1 MVQQLRICLQC
12 RRCRLDPWVR
22 KIPWRRKWQ
31 PTPVFLPGESHG
43 WRSLVGYS
51 PWGHKES
58 DRTEVTEHIL
68 WNMGYAGIFPG
79 GSISKE
85 TACNAGDPG
94 STPGSRRSPG
104 EGNGNLLQYSCLEKS
119 MATGPL
125 WATLQGSTKRWT
137 RLTACVHAWL
147 CPAVCNP
154 TDCSLPDSSVHG
166 IFSARILD

>member
-1 MVQQLRICLQC
+1 
-12 RRCRLDPWVR
+12 
-22 KIPWRRKWQ
+22 
-31 PTPVFLPGESHG
+31 
-43 WRSLVGYS
+43 VGYS

-119 MATGPL
+119 MDRGAWRATVHGV
-125 WATLQGSTKRWT
+125 AESDTTQ
-137 RLTACVHAWL
+137 RLTFSLSLAMLRHCSYAPIIPPTGKRHL
-147 CPAVCNP
+147 VCLQKNSV
-154 TDCSLPDSSVHG
+154 SL
-166 IFSARILD
+166 